1 VDFTVVDALAEHRDA
16 ARRWVAEHLPELD
29 DWVEEQR
36 VTGNY
41 LSLECH
47 RRLADAGWLGA
58 GWPEEYGGSTND
70 VDLAAAIE
78 QEIRGAG
85 LQIAGWRT
93 TTFIINTIRDIGT
106 EEQKREIVAGAL
118 RGEVVIA
125 LGYTEP
131 DSGSDVAAAKTRA
144 ERDGDE
150 WVINGQ
156 KMFTTHANFA
166 THVFMLTRTN
176 PDVPKHKGLTT
187 FLVRLD
193 APGIEVQPVH
203 TIGGE
208 RSNATFYTDVR
219 TPDRYRVGEV
229 DGGWSVMHTALV
241 YERAAGGGAG
251 TFGSGPTL
259 AQRVADWARHTR
271 RDDGSLVWDDA
282 SVRERLARIAIEE
295 EVTRMLL
302 LNAGWA
308 AQQGDMSGVPGA
320 AAKLFGKVKAQ
331 QHDSDLLD
339 ILGADAVLHREA
351 GDAPLRAA
359 VEETFRADVVK
370 TVYGGSSEIMR
381 EIIAERKL
389 GLPKARPNR

>member
-1 VDFTVVDALAEHRDA
+1 MDFTVVDALAQHREA
-16 ARRWVAEHLPELD
+16 ARTWVAEHLPEIE

-36 VTGNY
+36 VTGNH

-47 RRLADAGWLGA
+47 RRLAEAGWLGA
-58 GWPEEYGGSTND
+58 GWPKEYGGTDND
-70 VDLAAAIE
+70 VNLANAIE
-78 QEIRGAG
+78 QEVRAAG

-93 TTFIINTIRDIGT
+93 TWFIISTIRDIGT
-106 EEQKREIVAGAL
+106 EEQKREVIAAAL
-118 RGEVVIA
+118 RGEIVIC

-150 WVINGQ
+150 WIINGQ

-187 FLVRLD
+187 FLVPLD
-193 APGIEVQPVH
+193 SPGIEVLPVA
-203 TIGGE
+203 TLGGE
-208 RSNATFYTDVR
+208 RSNATFYTDVS

-241 YERAAGGGAG
+241 YERQAGGGAG
-251 TFGSGPTL
+251 SFGDGPTL
-259 AQRVADWARHTR
+259 SQRVARWAQQTH
-271 RDDGSLVWDDA
+271 RDDGSRVWDDA

-308 AQQGDMSGVPGA
+308 ARKGDMSGVPGA
-320 AAKLFGKVKAQ
+320 AAKVFGKVKAQ

-339 ILGADAVLHREA
+339 ILGPEAVLHREA

-359 VEETFRADVVK
+359 VEEAFRADVVK

-381 EIIAERKL
+381 EIIAERQL